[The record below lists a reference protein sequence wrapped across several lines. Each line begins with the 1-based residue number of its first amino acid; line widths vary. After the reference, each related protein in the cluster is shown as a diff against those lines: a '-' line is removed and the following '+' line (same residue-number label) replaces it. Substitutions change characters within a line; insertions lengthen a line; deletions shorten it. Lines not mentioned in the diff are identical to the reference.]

1 MASIRKDTQEL
12 GTISWSVIAQETA
25 NDISLS
31 HLLKQIEQGTQRFD
45 RNDPTIAHFWPICES
60 AYIQDGVRL
69 YKDRVIVPTSLRGQ
83 ILQHLH
89 AAHQGISTMEQR
101 ACAIVYWPGMSK
113 DIRETRERCVDC
125 NRNAPSQPATPPIL
139 PAPPSTPFEAVFA
152 DFFQHGGHHYLV
164 VGDRLSGWVEVFGSA
179 AGTNLTRAAGLIRH
193 LRSFFATFGVQVR
206 REQEEPE
213 PKPKLGA
220 SRPE

>member
-12 GTISWSVIAQETA
+12 VTISWSLIAQENA
-25 NDISLS
+25 NDTSLS
-31 HLLKQIEQGTQRFD
+31 HLLKQIEQGTQHID
-45 RNDPTIAHFWPICES
+45 RNDPTIAHFWPVCES
-60 AYIQDGVRL
+60 AYIQDGVLL
-69 YKDRVIVPTSLRGQ
+69 YKDRVIVPTSLHGQ

-101 ACAIVYWPGMSK
+101 ARAIVYWPGMSK

-125 NRNAPSQPATPPIL
+125 NRNAPSQPATQPIS

-164 VGDRLSGWVEVFGSA
+164 VGARLSGWVEVFGPDPDCNISSA
-179 AGTNLTRAAGLIRH
+179 QIISGRP
-193 LRSFFATFGVQVR
+193 LRDTLSFVNRLEKYSNPNVR
-206 REQEEPE
+206 PTWRQ
-213 PKPKLGA
+213 A
-220 SRPE
+220 

>member
-12 GTISWSVIAQETA
+12 CTIYWSVIAQETA

-60 AYIQDGVRL
+60 AYIQDGVLL
-69 YKDRVIVPTSLRGQ
+69 YKDRVIMPTSLRGQ

-89 AAHQGISTMEQR
+89 AAHQGISTMEQQ

-113 DIRETRERCVDC
+113 NIRETRERCVDC
-125 NRNAPSQPATPPIL
+125 NRNAPSQPATPPIP
-139 PAPPSTPFEAVFA
+139 PAPSSTPFEAVFA

-179 AGTNLTRAAGLIRH
+179 AGTNLAGAAGLIRH

-213 PKPKLGA
+213 SKPKLGA

>member
-25 NDISLS
+25 NDTSLS
-31 HLLKQIEQGTQRFD
+31 YLLKQIEQVTQCFD
-45 RNDPTIAHFWPICES
+45 CNDPTIAHFWPICES
-60 AYIQDGVRL
+60 AYIQDGVLL

-101 ACAIVYWPGMSK
+101 ARAKVYWPGMSK

-125 NRNAPSQPATPPIL
+125 NENAPSQPATPPIL

-164 VGDRLSGWVEVFGSA
+164 VGNRLSGWVEVFGSA
-179 AGTNLTRAAGLIRH
+179 AGTNLAGAAGMIRH
-193 LRSFFATFGVQVR
+193 LRSFFATFGV
-206 REQEEPE
+206 PE
-213 PKPKLGA
+213 
-220 SRPE
+220 